1 MRGNVLVTGGSGFV
15 GRAVLREL
23 TGHGE
28 AVTATHTGRSGAQ
41 PALPGVT
48 WVEWDATLEPL
59 PRVAWDRITA
69 ILHLAAPPNLFD
81 FPGQAAAMYEIT
93 VAATFRLL
101 EAARRYDIPRFVL
114 ASTGDVLGGSEG
126 PAKEDDPLYLPTSFY
141 GASKAAAEI
150 LLRSYEPLLSTA
162 VLRFYHPYG
171 PGGGRFLI
179 NRLLRMVAEGK
190 EVTIEGEN
198 GILLNP
204 VWIEDLARGVLLAL
218 QSRETGVFHL
228 AGPDTETLRALLLR
242 MGEIAGRPAVI
253 RAIPGPGVE
262 RHAGSFAKSER
273 LLGYRPRV
281 SLNEGL
287 RRLAS
292 S

>member
-1 MRGNVLVTGGSGFV
+1 M
-15 GRAVLREL
+15 GRAALREL

-28 AVTATHTGRSGAQ
+28 AVTATHTGRRGDQ

-48 WVEWDATLEPL
+48 WVKWDATLEPL
-59 PRVAWDRITA
+59 PAVEWDRIAA

-114 ASTGDVLGGSEG
+114 ASTGDVLGPSEG
-126 PAKEDDPLYLPTSFY
+126 LAKEEDRLYLPTSFY
-141 GASKAAAEI
+141 GAAKAAAEI
-150 LLRSYEPLLSTA
+150 LLRSYETLLSTA
-162 VLRFYHPYG
+162 LLRFYHPYG

-179 NRLLRMVAEGK
+179 NRLLGMVAEGK

-204 VWIEDLARGVLLAL
+204 VWIEDLARGVFLAL

-242 MGEIAGRPAVI
+242 MGEIVGKPAVI

-262 RHAGSFAKSER
+262 RHAGSFTNSER